1 VSGPVNC
8 VAGCGGELS
17 NRAWALGLSRRARL
31 PGVNGADCSSVGN
44 SAGFGRASWGVEWGV
59 GRVGA
64 TAAVAEAVG
73 WAVVVREGA
82 MEEVAKVAEVETQL
96 GSRRWGPR

>member
-1 VSGPVNC
+1 MGSAAEVRAAVM
-8 VAGCGGELS
+8 VAAAKAVGSEE
-17 NRAWALGLSRRARL
+17 ALMGVAR
-31 PGVNGADCSSVGN
+31 VA
-44 SAGFGRASWGVEWGV
+44 A
-59 GRVGA
+59 A